1 MGTHAAPDAS
11 YREPMSANPE
21 SPDVE
26 PLWRELAGRAI
37 RSERTEQG
45 RTLGDVSERAGIS
58 PQYLSEVER
67 GLKEPSS
74 EMLASICGALGL
86 RLVDLLRAGDR
97 QLTGRWLRLAGP
109 GRRAPSGPVL
119 LAA

>member
-1 MGTHAAPDAS
+1 
-11 YREPMSANPE
+11 MSVE
-21 SPDVE
+21 SDTPDVE
-26 PLWRELAGRAI
+26 PLWRELVGRLL
-37 RSERTEQG
+37 REERTEQG
-45 RTLGDVSERAGIS
+45 RTLGQVSERAGIS

-74 EMLASICGALGL
+74 EMLASISGALGL

-97 QLTGRWLRLAGP
+97 RLTKRRLRLAP
-109 GRRAPSGPVL
+109 PVVSEARSAPSGPVL

>member
-1 MGTHAAPDAS
+1 
-11 YREPMSANPE
+11 MSVE
-21 SPDVE
+21 SESADVE
-26 PLWRELAGRAI
+26 PLWRELAGRAL
-37 RSERTEQG
+37 RAERTAQG
-45 RTLGDVSERAGIS
+45 RTLGQVSERAGIS

-109 GRRAPSGPVL
+109 SVSDAPRVPSGPVL